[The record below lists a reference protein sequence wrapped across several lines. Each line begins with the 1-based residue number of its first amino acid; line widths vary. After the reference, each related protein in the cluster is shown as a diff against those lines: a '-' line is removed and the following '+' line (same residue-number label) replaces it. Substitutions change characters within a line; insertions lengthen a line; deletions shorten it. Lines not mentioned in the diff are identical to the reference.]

1 MSKGDAWC
9 FGFITL
15 WIVLCAGKP
24 DLLDAITVKVIGGQA
39 QYELYKE
46 TNK

>member
-1 MSKGDAWC
+1 MSNDFWVGL
-9 FGFITL
+9 FITIWVVL
-15 WIVLCAGKP
+15 WDDNP
-24 DLLDAITVKVIGGQA
+24 DLLDAIIVRVIGGQA

>member
-1 MSKGDAWC
+1 MSNDFWVGL
-9 FGFITL
+9 FITI
-15 WIVLCAGKP
+15 WIILCAGKP